1 MVDNEKLD
9 LILSKLDSIES
20 EMQGMKSEI
29 QGMKEKIDKVS
40 LGQLEIKKETMMLNR
55 KISDTYNLALDA
67 WGTSAEN
74 RTWLENGTL
83 A

>member
-1 MVDNEKLD
+1 MTDNEKLD
-9 LILSKLDSIES
+9 LILARLDSIES

-40 LGQLEIKKETMMLNR
+40 LGQLEIKKEIIMLNR